1 MMSAAQFGDESK
13 IVKPLLELLCTRPGA
28 NLDAVDVRA
37 STSQSCSPCAR
48 GHLGLVVQIVGR
60 TALILSQSAW
70 ATQVLIDHGA
80 DVNIGTTVRT
90 TRAMLVGV
98 PSCESYSHRW

>member
-37 STSQSCSPCAR
+37 STSQCCSPCAR